1 MQREVILGC
10 GQKLR
15 LNSLFLFCTR
25 ESHKKQKQIC
35 TQKFNLNERVFLNAN
50 SKLQSITQGK
60 TFNE

>member
-15 LNSLFLFCTR
+15 LNSLFLFCTG
-25 ESHKKQKQIC
+25 ESHK
-35 TQKFNLNERVFLNAN
+35 TQKFNLNERAFLNAN